1 MSEASNRAHAMTRSA
16 THHPVLV
23 QAAAV
28 LARWRYPLLALVAL
42 SQAAVLAYMVAGREW
57 LLDNG
62 RVIELKVQPV
72 DPRDL
77 FRGDYVTLA
86 YDISQLPR
94 QLIAGG
100 LRRGERIY
108 VRLAQDEKGSWQAVA
123 AGRTP
128 AQAGS
133 SAGGVVLMGHVRY
146 AVQPMTD
153 AATAHI
159 WVAYGIEKFFVPEG
173 TGREIEAEVRASDV
187 MAHVAV
193 ASDGTAAL
201 KGLTVAGERIEMP
214 PLFPK

>member
-1 MSEASNRAHAMTRSA
+1 MQPNRVKAALKAGEIVSGPIVAETRTIGTIKKFKLAGHDFLFLDMEHAMFDWETM
-16 THHPVLV
+16 VDIV
-23 QAAAV
+23 QA
-28 LARWRYPLLALVAL
+28 
-42 SQAAVLAYMVAGREW
+42 S
-57 LLDNG
+57 
-62 RVIELKVQPV
+62 
-72 DPRDL
+72 
-77 FRGDYVTLA
+77 LA